1 VNNESSPD
9 TGKKP
14 LSSHGRLLDS
24 EQFPMLQDMPSV
36 MIGVL
41 NAGSNLM
48 HVSDGV
54 ELLQEGNTTHDLY
67 FIASGT
73 VAITKHS
80 ENGDVELRRLG
91 AGDVFGE
98 FGTLR
103 GKARFAS
110 VRTIELS
117 HIIRVKFSE
126 LQKVLEFDPAFRARL
141 TQLMNSRILLS
152 FIATHPA
159 FKGLSEAAV
168 IDLADRLS
176 LRFVAQDEPIF
187 MQGERIDAP
196 CMMVSGEAT
205 VRVDGEMEMLLA
217 LRRDKEFIG
226 AARDK
231 DGNAVYSAVASEDA
245 DLLILDD
252 AAMSMLRSHS
262 PAVADHLEEL
272 ITEQSARTFDQIA
285 KFTA

>member
-1 VNNESSPD
+1 MNNNSSPD
-9 TGKKP
+9 ADRKP
-14 LSSHGRLLDS
+14 LSSHGQLLDS
-24 EQFPMLQDMPSV
+24 EQFPMLQGMPSV

-126 LQKVLEFDPAFRARL
+126 LQKVLEYDLDFRARL

-152 FIATHPA
+152 FIVTHPA
-159 FKGLSEAAV
+159 FNGLSDAAV

-176 LRFVAQDEPIF
+176 L
-187 MQGERIDAP
+187 
-196 CMMVSGEAT
+196 
-205 VRVDGEMEMLLA
+205 
-217 LRRDKEFIG
+217 
-226 AARDK
+226 
-231 DGNAVYSAVASEDA
+231 
-245 DLLILDD
+245 
-252 AAMSMLRSHS
+252 
-262 PAVADHLEEL
+262 
-272 ITEQSARTFDQIA
+272 
-285 KFTA
+285 